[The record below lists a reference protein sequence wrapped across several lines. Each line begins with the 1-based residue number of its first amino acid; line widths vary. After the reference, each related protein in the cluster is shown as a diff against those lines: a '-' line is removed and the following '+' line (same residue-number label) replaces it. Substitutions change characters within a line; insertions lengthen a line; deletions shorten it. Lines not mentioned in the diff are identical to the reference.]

1 MLSNSLS
8 GIMAIWTP
16 GPVEIVVIA
25 IVALLILGRR
35 LPEIARNVGKSFVE
49 FKKGLKEASDLKN
62 DVTQEVKKMGSVDG
76 LAK

>member
-1 MLSNSLS
+1 MLSNSS
-8 GIMAIWTP
+8 SEIMAIWTP

-25 IVALLILGRR
+25 IVVLLIFGRR

-62 DVTQEVKKMGSVDG
+62 DVTQEVKKLGNVDG
-76 LAK
+76 LTK